1 MDLKNRQSVLVLV
14 QMTAKLLTR
23 LSDAKILNMTG
34 IISHA
39 LPTFILSEHATSKKS
54 IKTKVITVASPKVNA
69 V

>member
-1 MDLKNRQSVLVLV
+1 MDLMNRQSVLVLV

-39 LPTFILSEHATSKKS
+39 LPTFILSEHATS
-54 IKTKVITVASPKVNA
+54 
-69 V
+69 